1 MKTFPLNKAPYS
13 AALYLRKCEEKKTNK
28 IAIFERVYRAACLT
42 VAGIAAVAACG
53 AVLEIAFILAK

>member
-1 MKTFPLNKAPYS
+1 MKTFPLNKVPYS

-28 IAIFERVYRAACLT
+28 ITIFERVYRGAYLT